1 MKRSGAVLLLV
12 ALCAHTAA
20 AQQLQWQNA
29 STAAKYALGN
39 MMRPSLKLP
48 GREYFLAQGFRGVEY
63 PRNYDRLAQKL
74 ATPGVPTSSTACT
87 CKVIFFTFIS
97 TFCCL

>member
-1 MKRSGAVLLLV
+1 MKSTGGVLLLV

-20 AQQLQWQNA
+20 SQQWQNA

-74 ATPGVPTSSTACT
+74 ATPGVPTSSTSCT
-87 CKVIFFTFIS
+87 
-97 TFCCL
+97 